1 MHIVNIA
8 TEIAP
13 YAKVGG
19 LGDVIQGLSAALV
32 KKKHKV
38 TVILPFYEKI
48 LKKYK
53 LPLKKESSFILSEG
67 DLNHKNDVYIL
78 EKWGVKIVFIDPIH
92 PKKYFKKNLIY
103 DKDNDIKRFL
113 YLSKAALKYLLTKN
127 EKIDIVNIHDWHTS
141 IVPLLYKNI
150 YKKRGL
156 EIKKI
161 VLTIHNLSY
170 QGKCLKKDLKN
181 IFLQEIKN
189 IKTSHVNLLKL
200 GITHSDAIVAVSPT
214 YAKDITTKKYG
225 CNLEKTLQ
233 KQRKKLFG
241 ILNGI
246 DTNIWTPQKD
256 PFIPC
261 HFEKKL
267 LLNKIVL
274 AKEKNKNKLR
284 ELLNIPLDNKPL
296 VSCITRLVPQKSP
309 PLIKAAI
316 LRTIKNKGQF
326 ILLGSSNIKKI
337 MDDFKNL
344 KNKLKKNKNAVL
356 NFEYNDKLSH
366 LIYAASDFII
376 VPSIFEPCGLTQM
389 IAMRYGSIPI
399 VRKTGGL
406 ADTVFDVDDE
416 SKPTSHRNGFLFE
429 TPTLIELY
437 STLDRAFDYWHKNS
451 KKTLVKKIMQIDFS
465 WTRSAQRYINLYK
478 SLI

>member
-32 KKKHKV
+32 KKNHKV

-48 LKKYK
+48 LKKHK

-200 GITHSDAIVAVSPT
+200 GIIHSDAIVAVSPT

-233 KQRKKLFG
+233 KERKKLFG

-267 LLNKIVL
+267 LLNKIAL
-274 AKEKNKNKLR
+274 AKEENKNELR

-309 PLIKAAI
+309 SLIKAAL

-356 NFEYNDKLSH
+356 TFEYNDKLSH

-376 VPSIFEPCGLTQM
+376 VPSVFEPCGLTQM

-406 ADTVFDVDDE
+406 ADTVFDIDDE
-416 SKPTSHRNGFLFE
+416 SKPISHRNGFLFE
-429 TPTLIELY
+429 DPTLIELY
-437 STLDRAFDYWHKNS
+437 STLDRAFDYWHKNN
-451 KKTLVKKIMQIDFS
+451 KKPLVKKIMQIDFS
-465 WTRSAQRYINLYK
+465 WTRSAQKYINLYK